1 MDKSEEETLIIH
13 SESVT
18 LNGTLIPLTFNSDG
32 TLRWVDGGNEKC
44 FSLEK
49 EVLGV
54 SMEDSRIILKCAVK
68 NSGSGGGILYCSPTE
83 DLVRKSLVL
92 ESSSQESLQ
101 IWFRKLREFID
112 SLGRP
117 KRLYILVNP
126 YGGKK
131 SASKIFVETMQ
142 PLLEDAEIQFTLQ
155 ETKYQ
160 LHAKELACELDL
172 TKYDGVVCVSGDGI
186 LVEVVNGLLQRDDWD
201 TAIKMPIGVI
211 PAGTGNGVAKS
222 LLDSVGDPCTVVN
235 ATVAIIRGHKTSLDV
250 ATISQ
255 GKTRFYSVLMLAWGL
270 VADIDIESEV
280 WRWMGGARLDL
291 YAVKRILQLRKYN
304 GRVHFVPAPDFE
316 DYTEKIS
323 HKVTSVQD
331 VPFCSS
337 SKKQTNAQESGY
349 LGPNVDLENMNWQ
362 TIEGPFISVWIQNVP
377 WGSESSKPAPSAK
390 FSDGYLDV
398 ILMKDCPKLGLLS
411 ILTSL
416 SNGDH
421 VKSPHVLYFKV
432 KSFILEP
439 GSRTK
444 DSTKGGI
451 IDSDGEVLARGNGTY
466 KCDEKTLMSYGN
478 LQITIDQGLATL
490 FCPPL

>member
-1 MDKSEEETLIIH
+1 MDKSEAEIPFKI
-13 SESVT
+13 SERIT

-32 TLRWVDGGNEKC
+32 ILRWVDGGDEKSL
-44 FSLEK
+44 SLEK

-68 NSGSGGGILYCSPTE
+68 SNGCGGGILCCSPTE
-83 DLVRKSLVL
+83 GLVRKSLVL
-92 ESSSQESLQ
+92 EASSQESLQ
-101 IWFRKLREFID
+101 LWFQKLREFLD

-117 KRLYILVNP
+117 KRLFVLVNP

-131 SASKIFVETMQ
+131 SALQIFVDTVR

-160 LHAKELACELDL
+160 LHAKELAYGLDL

-186 LVEVVNGLLQRDDWD
+186 LVEVVNGLLQRHDWD

-222 LLDSVGDPCTVVN
+222 LLDSVGDPCSAVG
-235 ATVAIIRGHKTSLDV
+235 ATVAIIRGHKTSLDI

-255 GKTRFYSVLMLAWGL
+255 GKTRFFSVLMLAWGL
-270 VADIDIESEV
+270 VADIDIESEI

-291 YAVKRILQLRKYN
+291 YAVKRIFQLRKYN
-304 GRVHFVPAPDFE
+304 GRIHFIPASDFE

-323 HKVTSVQD
+323 HKAISVQD
-331 VPFCSS
+331 LPFCSL
-337 SKKQTNAQESGY
+337 KRKQTDAQESGY
-349 LGPNVDLENMNWQ
+349 LGPNIDLENMNWR

-377 WGSESSKPAPSAK
+377 WGSEGSMPAPNAK

-411 ILTSL
+411 VLTSL
-416 SNGDH
+416 SNGKH

-451 IDSDGEVLARGNGTY
+451 IDCDGEVLARGNGTY
-466 KCDEKTLMSYGN
+466 KCDEKTLMSYDN